1 MEKGNNGH
9 YIRQLAENENLYS
22 YLQRQTLEEVH
33 RLSGKVW
40 TDFNAHDPGVT
51 LVDIANYALTEMDY
65 KLGFG
70 TMDYL
75 TGEDG
80 IFKPERF
87 GLFPPERCIPLP
99 LLHRRII
106 EDCSSPAF
114 RNWKTY
120 GWNVMRQPAATL
132 SRLLFLPLKKRITE
146 KRW

>member
-1 MEKGNNGH
+1 MGKGNNGH

-22 YLQRQTLEEVH
+22 YLQRQALEEVY

-80 IFKPERF
+80 IFEPERF
-87 GLFPPERCIPLP
+87 GLLSTRKGVYHCPCYTGGL
-99 LLHRRII
+99 
-106 EDCSSPAF
+106 S
-114 RNWKTY
+114 KTVLRPHS
-120 GWNVMRQPAATL
+120 GTG
-132 SRLLFLPLKKRITE
+132 KRMGGM
-146 KRW
+146 

>member
-87 GLFPPERCIPLP
+87 
-99 LLHRRII
+99 
-106 EDCSSPAF
+106 
-114 RNWKTY
+114 
-120 GWNVMRQPAATL
+120 
-132 SRLLFLPLKKRITE
+132 
-146 KRW
+146 

>member
-1 MEKGNNGH
+1 MRYIAEWWKCIKDKLMGKGNNGH

-80 IFKPERF
+80 IF
-87 GLFPPERCIPLP
+87 
-99 LLHRRII
+99 

>member
-1 MEKGNNGH
+1 MSTISDSWRK
-9 YIRQLAENENLYS
+9 NENLYS

-51 LVDIANYALTEMDY
+51 LADIANYALTEMDY

-75 TGEDG
+75 TEKMESSNLNVSDS
-80 IFKPERF
+80 FHPK
-87 GLFPPERCIPLP
+87 RCIPLP
-99 LLHRRII
+99 LLHWRII

-114 RNWKTY
+114 RTGKCM
-120 GWNVMRQPAATL
+120 GGM
-132 SRLLFLPLKKRITE
+132 
-146 KRW
+146 